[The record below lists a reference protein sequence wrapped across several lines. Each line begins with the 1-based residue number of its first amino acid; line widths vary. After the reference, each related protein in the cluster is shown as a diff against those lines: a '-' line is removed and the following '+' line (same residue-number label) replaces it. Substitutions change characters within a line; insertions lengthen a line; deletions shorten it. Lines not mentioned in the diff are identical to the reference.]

1 MDTVVITK
9 SKRKDKKYTAV
20 INDKKTI
27 HFGQLG
33 AEDYTIHKDL
43 DRLKLYIQ
51 RHYKNEK
58 QFWTPEK

>member
-20 INDKKTI
+20 INDKKII

-43 DRLKLYIQ
+43 DRLKLYI
-51 RHYKNEK
+51 
-58 QFWTPEK
+58 